1 MCLETFNVWWFQ
13 VSENCSSQQNY
24 KKKRATKNQ
33 ENSAQRF
40 EETFLTNEL
49 AKFLQDRIKLWKV
62 GTFKALVIIF
72 L

>member
-40 EETFLTNEL
+40 EETFLTSEKLEL
-49 AKFLQDRIKLWKV
+49 LKHSL
-62 GTFKALVIIF
+62 
-72 L
+72 